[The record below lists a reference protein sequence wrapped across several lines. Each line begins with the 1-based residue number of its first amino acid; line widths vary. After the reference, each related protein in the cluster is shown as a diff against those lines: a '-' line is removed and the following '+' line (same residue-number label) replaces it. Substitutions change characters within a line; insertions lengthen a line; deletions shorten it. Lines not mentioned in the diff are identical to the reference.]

1 MCLSTDML
9 TLSSSVSRESRTFL
23 LTKQSFTLPTN
34 LSQDIL
40 LFLKAR
46 QSCGVPLVI
55 HGDRSES
62 WHRNFCIGL
71 LDHKSL
77 HYKLGTVTGSLFRS
91 TCGPSSS
98 NKHSAAVWPSSHVLA
113 CLMKRFLT
121 LLGQSVLRRLSFIS
135 IIITINCFA
144 RHNA

>member
-77 HYKLGTVTGSLFRS
+77 HKKVRDSRDTDDDNVSISVDRHIKGFINNAFYIK
-91 TCGPSSS
+91 
-98 NKHSAAVWPSSHVLA
+98 KHP
-113 CLMKRFLT
+113 
-121 LLGQSVLRRLSFIS
+121 RLQLE
-135 IIITINCFA
+135 
-144 RHNA
+144 